1 MTKTNPFSI
10 PHPIPGADQ
19 LSAEDKRQIDIVAE
33 LAAAIFAHTAAEN
46 GFTDAEVTRARKD
59 TRDLFT
65 SFVVDQRSAGL
76 EP

>member
-1 MTKTNPFSI
+1 MTRTKPFQSRRS
-10 PHPIPGADQ
+10 HGADQ

-46 GFTDAEVTRARKD
+46 GFSDAEVTRARKD
-59 TRDLFT
+59 TRNLFT
-65 SFVVDQRSAGL
+65 QYVVDQRSAGL